1 MMNNLGLRIFITMT
15 LVICFIVAMV
25 IDANQGT
32 FKLLA
37 FVTMVNMLVNVLA
50 MNLDKGLK

>member
-1 MMNNLGLRIFITMT
+1 MNNLGLRIFITMT